1 MFRFEN
7 TEVLYALIIIPVIL
21 LVFIINRNLRNSSL
35 KKFGDPRLLSILNP
49 ETSPYKSYIKI
60 TLILL
65 AVASV
70 ILGIAN
76 PQIGTK
82 ISEAKREGVDVI
94 IALDISNSMRAED
107 IKPNRLERAK
117 QMINKLIDKL
127 ENDRIGLVAFAGE
140 AFVQL
145 PLTTDYSAAKLF
157 LGFTEPELIPSQ
169 GTAIGRAIEL
179 ASEQF
184 KENDNRRKALIII
197 SDGENH
203 EDDAVSEASR
213 AAEKNFVVYTI
224 GMGTTTGAP
233 VPIYNNGSLTGYL
246 KDRDGNVVIT
256 KYDPT
261 MLQQI
266 AAAGKG
272 QFFPTGDSEPELN
285 TILSKVAGLDKKEFE
300 TKLFTDYEDRYQYFF
315 GLAFFFLFLELL
327 FSERKNKFITS
338 LKLFETKRT

>member
-7 TEVLYALIIIPVIL
+7 IEFLYALILIPVFF
-21 LVFIINRNLRNSSL
+21 LVFLINRRIRIASL
-35 KKFGDPRLLSILNP
+35 KKFGNP
-49 ETSPYKSYIKI
+49 ELLKSLHPESSAYKSYIKI
-60 TLILL
+60 TLLL
-65 AVASV
+65 LSFLSL
-70 ILGIAN
+70 IFGLAN
-76 PQIGTK
+76 PQIGTRLA
-82 ISEAKREGVDVI
+82 EAKREGVDVV

-127 ENDRIGLVAFAGE
+127 ENDRIGIVVFAGD

-157 LGFTEPELIPSQ
+157 LSFTEPELIPTQ

-203 EDDAVSEASR
+203 EDDAISEASK
-213 AAEKNFVVYTI
+213 ATEKNFVVYTI

-233 VPIYNNGSLTGYL
+233 VPIYSNGSLTGYM

-272 QFFPTGDSEPELN
+272 QFFPIADTEPELEN
-285 TILSKVAGLDKKEFE
+285 IINLVSGLDKKEFE
-300 TKLFTDYEDRYQYFF
+300 TKLYVDYEDRYQYLF
-315 GLAFFFLFLELL
+315 GLSFFFLFLELL
-327 FSERKNKFITS
+327 FSERKNKFIAS

>member
-7 TEVLYALIIIPVIL
+7 TEFLYALTIIPLIVIVF
-21 LVFIINRNLRNSSL
+21 LVNRRIRKTSL
-35 KKFGDPRLLSILNP
+35 KKFGSPELLSSLHP
-49 ETSPYKSYIKI
+49 EVSPYKSYIKL
-60 TLILL
+60 TLLL
-65 AVASV
+65 LSVAS
-70 ILGIAN
+70 IIFGIAN

-82 ISEAKREGVDVI
+82 LAEAKREGVDVI

-127 ENDRIGLVAFAGE
+127 ENDRIGLVVFAGE
-140 AFVQL
+140 SFVQL

-157 LGFTEPELIPSQ
+157 LGLTEPELITTQ

-184 KENDNRRKALIII
+184 KESDNRRKALIII

-203 EDDAVSEASR
+203 EDDAVSEAAR
-213 AAEKNFVVYTI
+213 ASEKNFVVYTI

-233 VPIYNNGSLTGYL
+233 VPIYNNGTLTGYM
-246 KDRDGNVVIT
+246 KDRDGNLVIT

-272 QFFPTGDSEPELN
+272 EFFPTADSEPELN
-285 TILSKVAGLDKKEFE
+285 NIINKISGLDKKEFE
-300 TKLFTDYEDRYQYFF
+300 TKLFVDYEDRYQYLFA
-315 GLAFFFLFLELL
+315 LAFIFLFLELL
-327 FSERKNKFITS
+327 FSERKNKFISS
-338 LKLFETKRT
+338 LKLFETKRI

>member
-7 TEVLYALIIIPVIL
+7 PEILYLLIIIPVII
-21 LVFIINRNLRNSSL
+21 LVFIINQTIRKSSL
-35 KKFGDPRLLSILNP
+35 KKFGDPELLSNLNP
-49 ETSPYKSYIKI
+49 ETSAYKGYIKLF
-60 TLILL
+60 LILL
-65 AVASV
+65 AVTCV

-127 ENDRIGLVAFAGE
+127 ENDRIGLVVFAGD

-145 PLTTDYSAAKLF
+145 PMTTDYSAAKLF
-157 LGFTEPELIPSQ
+157 LSFTEPELIPAQ

-179 ASEQF
+179 AIEQF
-184 KENDNRRKALIII
+184 KENDNRRKALMII

-203 EDDAVSEASR
+203 EDDAVSEATR
-213 AAEKNFVVYTI
+213 AAEKNFIVYTI
-224 GMGTTTGAP
+224 GMGSTTGAP
-233 VPIYNNGSLTGYL
+233 VPIYNNGSLTGYM
-246 KDRDGNVVIT
+246 KDKDGNIVIT
-256 KYDPT
+256 KFDPT

-272 QFFPTGDSEPELN
+272 KFFPAADSEPELN
-285 TILSKVAGLDKKEFE
+285 KIVAEVAGLDKKEFE
-300 TKLFTDYEDRYQYFF
+300 TKLFVDYEDRYQYLF
-315 GLAFFFLFLELL
+315 GLAFLFLFLELF
-327 FSERKNKFITS
+327 FSERKNKFISS
-338 LKLFETKRT
+338 LKLFETKRI

>member
-7 TEVLYALIIIPVIL
+7 IEFLYALILIPVIFF
-21 LVFIINRNLRNSSL
+21 VFLINRRIRSASL
-35 KKFGDPRLLSILNP
+35 KKFGNPELLSTLHP
-49 ETSPYKSYIKI
+49 ETSSYKSYVKI
-60 TLILL
+60 TLLL
-65 AVASV
+65 LSLSSL
-70 ILGIAN
+70 ILGLAN
-76 PQIGTK
+76 PQIGTRL
-82 ISEAKREGVDVI
+82 SEAKREGVDVI

-117 QMINKLIDKL
+117 QMISKLIDRL
-127 ENDRIGLVAFAGE
+127 ENDRIGIVVFAGD

-157 LGFTEPELIPSQ
+157 LGFTEPDLIPVQ

-184 KENDNRRKALIII
+184 KETDNRRKALVII

-213 AAEKNFVVYTI
+213 AAEKNFVIYTI

-233 VPIYNNGSLTGYL
+233 VPIYNNGSLTGYM
-246 KDRDGNVVIT
+246 KDMDGNVVIT

-261 MLQQI
+261 LLQQI

-272 QFFPTGDSEPELN
+272 QFFPTGDSEPELDN
-285 TILSKVAGLDKKEFE
+285 ILSLVTGLDKKEYE
-300 TKLFTDYEDRYQYFF
+300 TKLYVDYEDRYQYFF
-315 GLAFFFLFLELL
+315 GLSFLFLFLELL
-327 FSERKNKFITS
+327 FSERKNKFIAS

>member
-7 TEVLYALIIIPVIL
+7 TEVLYALIIIPVAL
-21 LVFIINRNLRNSSL
+21 LIFLINRRLRTASL
-35 KKFGDPRLLSILNP
+35 KKFGNPELIQVLHP
-49 ETSPYKSYIKI
+49 ETSPYKNYIKML
-60 TLILL
+60 LILL
-65 AVASV
+65 AAVS
-70 ILGIAN
+70 IIFGLAN

-82 ISEAKREGVDVI
+82 LSEAKREGVDVI

-107 IKPNRLERAK
+107 IKPSRLERAK
-117 QMINKLIDKL
+117 QMITKLIDKL
-127 ENDRIGLVAFAGE
+127 ENDRIGLVVFAGE

-157 LGFTEPELIPSQ
+157 LGFTEPELIPAQ

-184 KENDNRRKALIII
+184 RENDNRRKALIII

-213 AAEKNFVVYTI
+213 ASEKNFVVYTI
-224 GMGTTTGAP
+224 GMGTITGAP
-233 VPIYNNGSLTGYL
+233 VPIYNNGSLTGYM
-246 KDRDGNVVIT
+246 KDSDGNVVIT
-256 KYDPT
+256 KFDPT

-266 AAAGKG
+266 ASAGKG

-285 TILSKVAGLDKKEFE
+285 NIVTQVAGLDKKEFE
-300 TKLFTDYEDRYQYFF
+300 TKIFVDYEDRYQYLF
-315 GLAFFFLFLELL
+315 GLALMFLFLELF
-327 FSERKNKFITS
+327 FSERKNKFIAS
-338 LKLFETKRT
+338 LKIFETKRT